1 MNREELEKIFDEK
14 KAKWDGDNTFQGLL
28 IISKY
33 FDIKNKNILG
43 AAEHDI
49 IYSVRIDEALQAGL
63 TTEDAEALA
72 KLNWMISECDCFA
85 CFV

>member
-72 KLNWMISECDCFA
+72 KLNWMISEFDCFA